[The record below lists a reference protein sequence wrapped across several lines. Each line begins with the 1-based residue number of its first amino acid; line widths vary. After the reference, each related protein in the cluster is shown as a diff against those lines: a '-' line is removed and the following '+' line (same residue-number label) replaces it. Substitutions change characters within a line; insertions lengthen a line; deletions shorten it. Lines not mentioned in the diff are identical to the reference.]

1 MNEIRIAKLIMQET
15 GTYNPMFQRPYETHV
30 TQDIFNNIVQ
40 KVEETRGAE
49 ITGSTLAGVASALV
63 TPTAHHN
70 GEISIPYGWA
80 EKRIRFILEAHVK
93 TRFGSDM
100 IFFFQGFTSH
110 LGVGYSGHSF
120 DLDMEF
126 YINSFIRVSRMEK
139 YTPTGLITRDIITD
153 AASIVNGQF
162 MRNDQ
167 FSNQQNIM
175 MMRPQDIF
183 TGMQSAYIRDAY
195 NYHNNNQDIHDTRLF
210 LTGAVRSK
218 RSNNLPSNYVGKIID
233 SYQTSLVN
241 SFSTSDNKD
250 AYTVARDYTNEEN
263 LGQNEFLAALSRVK
277 GMANVTSFKL
287 PDLLRIDP
295 NVESVINYIT
305 LAPTAVA
312 ELHHAG
318 QTSYWNASDR
328 ETLIA
333 TILGN
338 AVPAIMM
345 ECMISKIHFKSTNH
359 DFTGAMNTIIGDVSS
374 LTNMDIS
381 SNCELFKRRFERE
394 VMFDITYGGQD
405 LYMVTINADLFGDT
419 YITLSIGGGPDI
431 TFNTPSFCDGLT
443 APVMTTNQQNYYG
456 TINDFDHLMNN
467 INEIRRDVSFNT
479 LV

>member
-49 ITGSTLAGVASALV
+49 ITGATLAGVASALV

-70 GEISIPYGWA
+70 GEIAIPYGWT
-80 EKRIRFILEAHVK
+80 ERRIRFILEAHVK
-93 TRFGSDM
+93 TRFGSEM
-100 IFFFQGFTSH
+100 VFYFQGFTSH
-110 LGVGYSGHSF
+110 LGASHSGHSF
-120 DLDMEF
+120 DLEMEF
-126 YINSFIRVSRMEK
+126 YINSFIRVTRMQK
-139 YTPTGLITRDIITD
+139 YSPVGMINRDVITD

-167 FSNQQNIM
+167 FNNQQNIM

-195 NYHNNNQDIHDTRLF
+195 NYHNNSQDIHDTRLF
-210 LTGAVRSK
+210 LTGSVRSK
-218 RSNNLPSNYVGKIID
+218 KSNNLPCNYVGKIID
-233 SYQTSLVN
+233 SYQASLVN
-241 SFSTSDNKD
+241 SFSTADSKD
-250 AYTVARDYTNEEN
+250 AYSQARDYTNEEN
-263 LGQNEFLAALSRVK
+263 LNQNEFLAALGRVK

-295 NVESVINYIT
+295 NVEKVINYIT
-305 LAPTAVA
+305 LGPARAQ
-312 ELHHAG
+312 LHQAG
-318 QTSYWNASDR
+318 QTAYWNASDR

-333 TILGN
+333 TILSN

-345 ECMISKIHFKSTNH
+345 ECMISKIYFSSTNH
-359 DFTGAMNTIIGDVSS
+359 DFSGAMTTVIGNVMS
-374 LTNMDIS
+374 LTDTDMT
-381 SNCELFKRRFERE
+381 SNYEMFKRRFERE
-394 VMFDITYGGQD
+394 VMYDITYGGQD
-405 LYMVTINADLFGDT
+405 LYMVTIDADLFGDT
-419 YITLSIGGGPDI
+419 YITLSIGGNPEI
-431 TFNTPSFCDGLT
+431 RFNTPSFCDGLMT
-443 APVMTTNQQNYYG
+443 PVMTTNQQNYYG

-467 INEIRRDVSFNT
+467 INEIRRVDTFNT